1 LDGDAEADLDA
12 GGEILGD
19 DLLRGG
25 VELVAVCAVERGLL
39 VVIAVDDR
47 PRNSHC
53 ERIDA

>member
-12 GGEILGD
+12 GGDILGD
-19 DLLRGG
+19 NLLRGG
-25 VELVAVCAVERGLL
+25 VELVAICAVERGLL